1 MNNIVIF
8 GVSGHAKVIVDI
20 LSSYKN
26 TRIAGFIDNSSNVG
40 DEILGF
46 KVLGKDTSLKSLMKK
61 FNFNKGVIAIGDNIR
76 RCKVEN
82 KIKSLHK
89 NFQFINCIH
98 NYSYYKSV
106 KNRKWKCN
114 HAMVV
119 INTHAVIGDHCI
131 LNTNSSL
138 DHDCNMKNFSSLGPN
153 VAGFVEAV
161 N

>member
-61 FNFNKGVIAIGDNIR
+61 FNFNKGVIAMGDNIR

-89 NFQFINCIH
+89 NFQFVNCIH
-98 NYSYYKSV
+98 KSAVISKSV
-106 KNRKWKCN
+106 KIGNGN
-114 HAMVV
+114 VIMPGVV
-119 INTHAVIGDHCI
+119 INTHSVIGDHCI

-138 DHDCNMKNFSSLGPN
+138 DHDCNEKLF
-153 VAGFVEAV
+153 
-161 N
+161 